1 MLRRAFTFVELLI
14 VIGIIVL
21 VMAILLP
28 TIGRARKVAIRTAL
42 QADLQAVVT
51 AINAYQ
57 ADFGDI
63 PRPDKF
69 VPG

>member
-42 QADLQAVVT
+42 QADARFLRKKE
-51 AINAYQ
+51 
-57 ADFGDI
+57 
-63 PRPDKF
+63 RPNLWG
-69 VPG
+69 VLRVLSV